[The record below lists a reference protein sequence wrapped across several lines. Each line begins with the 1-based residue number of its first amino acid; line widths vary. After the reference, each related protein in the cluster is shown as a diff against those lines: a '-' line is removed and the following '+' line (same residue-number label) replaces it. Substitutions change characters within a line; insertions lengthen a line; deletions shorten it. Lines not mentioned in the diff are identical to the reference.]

1 MAKMSCET
9 QCKPKAYDIFEK
21 IHLQVMQYL
30 FDEITVRFHDD
41 NFGTFKKL
49 PVNLNGSNEN
59 ED

>member
-1 MAKMSCET
+1 
-9 QCKPKAYDIFEK
+9 
-21 IHLQVMQYL
+21 MQYL
-30 FDEITVRFHDD
+30 FDEITIRFHDD